1 MKNNIFALLLC
12 ILCFPAASC
21 QKEPK
26 AITSEYQRDYLIVV
40 NQDHPYDFNGEY
52 AVNLKDDL
60 AVTKRDEQGDEAY
73 LEYKTLDS
81 FHKLR
86 VAARKKGIIVGLF
99 NGYRDKNYPRPA
111 LEEFATTDRSE
122 TGYSE
127 HHTGLSISIVL
138 EELLPNGE
146 GPYWLSEGVRIPEN
160 EELTEMLPD
169 YGFIRRYPAGK
180 EEYTGHAYEP
190 YEIRFVGSPEV
201 AHAIM
206 DEGLCLEEYVQN
218 KSAKMAND

>member
-12 ILCFPAASC
+12 ILCLPIASC
-21 QKEPK
+21 KQEPK
-26 AITSEYQRDYLIVV
+26 GITSEYQRDYLIIV
-40 NQDHPYDFNGEY
+40 NQDHPYDFNSEY
-52 AVNLKDDL
+52 AVNLQDDL
-60 AVTKRDEQGDEAY
+60 AITKQDTTGEDLY
-73 LEYKTLDS
+73 LEYKTLES

-86 VAARKKGIIVGLF
+86 TEARHKGMLIGVLDA
-99 NGYRDKNYPRPA
+99 YRSKDYEMPVINDY
-111 LEEFATTDRSE
+111 ATTDRADI
-122 TGYSE
+122 GYSE
-127 HHTGLSISIVL
+127 HHTGLNISLVL
-138 EELLPNGE
+138 DTKLPNGE

-160 EELTEMLPD
+160 EELTKMLPD

-206 DEGLCLEEYVQN
+206 DAGLCLEEYVQN
-218 KSAKMAND
+218 KSAKMANG